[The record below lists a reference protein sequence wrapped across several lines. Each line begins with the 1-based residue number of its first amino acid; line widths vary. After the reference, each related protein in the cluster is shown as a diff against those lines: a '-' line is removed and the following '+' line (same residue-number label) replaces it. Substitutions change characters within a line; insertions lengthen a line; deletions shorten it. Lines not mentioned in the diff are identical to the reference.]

1 VKTRNWNAAFLLF
14 MALIFIFVFAGII
27 LFFRNVNGVNL
38 PQAPDGS
45 QPVNATVTVTSIWNA
60 LLKATPFAYSTPL
73 PDPVQSSLDGIYSKI
88 DQSWPQ
94 WWKCYRCADY
104 RLAGGIWRMQFDKGV
119 MRIFYE
125 VTGWRTIASF
135 TTSNDHLYIFND
147 PYCPEDVGEYKWNV
161 EDGQLD
167 LEVID
172 DSCSFDLRAKN
183 LSHQSWSSC
192 AFSDQKAGTSTS
204 DQKPPG
210 CEENLVVP
218 APAVP
223 ADLAVNVIVY
233 GGDSRF
239 FEKPP
244 DVVAN
249 ANTAD
254 RPSPDGVAIAFDNH
268 TIPYGIHRILWWNGN
283 WIEASTDL
291 PFSAT
296 GVQFFGEQQIGW
308 ARVLF
313 DGVEVWRGNTSAIWS
328 KNARHGGYIE
338 ISGFGPGTHILRV
351 ESLDFDYRPVTVVSF
366 GYSYEGGVETGQP

>member
-1 VKTRNWNAAFLLF
+1 
-14 MALIFIFVFAGII
+14 
-27 LFFRNVNGVNL
+27 
-38 PQAPDGS
+38 
-45 QPVNATVTVTSIWNA
+45 
-60 LLKATPFAYSTPL
+60 
-73 PDPVQSSLDGIYSKI
+73 
-88 DQSWPQ
+88 
-94 WWKCYRCADY
+94 
-104 RLAGGIWRMQFDKGV
+104 MQFDKGV

-135 TTSNDHLYIFND
+135 TTSSDHLYIFND
-147 PYCPEDVGEYKWNV
+147 PFCPGDVGEYRWQV
-161 EDGQLD
+161 EDGRLD
-167 LEVID
+167 LELID

-192 AFSDQKAGTSTS
+192 AFSYQKAATNSS

-210 CEENLVVP
+210 CEENLI
-218 APAVP
+218 APARAVQS
-223 ADLAVNVIVY
+223 DLAVNVVVY

-239 FEKPP
+239 FKRPP

-254 RPSPDGVAIAFDNH
+254 RRPPEDIAISFDRN
-268 TIPYGIHRILWWNGN
+268 TIPYGIHRVLWWNGN

-291 PFSAT
+291 PFSAA

-313 DGVEVWRGNTSAIWS
+313 DGVEVWRGDTSAIWS

-338 ISGFGPGTHILRV
+338 ISGFVPGRHTIRA

-366 GYSYEGGVETGQP
+366 GFGYEGGVETGQP